1 MYCKHVYNT
10 TALKQLEYLI
20 GTFCIVNYKSAIK
33 ELEWIIF
40 NRNILYCKQKL
51 FYKSFLKLKDL
62 IGTFC
67 IVNSITIGAFEVLKY
82 KKAKVELL
90 IFDIG

>member
-1 MYCKHVYNT
+1 MYCKSNSCRV
-10 TALKQLEYLI
+10 
-20 GTFCIVNYKSAIK
+20 CSS
-33 ELEWIIF
+33 
-40 NRNILYCKQKL
+40 C
-51 FYKSFLKLKDL
+51 SSDL

-90 IFDIG
+90 IFDIGYNLRKYIHKKKTTRHKTS